1 MKIRALPDLGAG
13 APALPPPPHVTG
25 LLAEVRR
32 GCHIGSM
39 ESFADRRRAED
50 RRDPDDRRRDVVRV
64 PVEQRTGTD
73 RRGGLERRGSQ
84 SVDELIR
91 SALELLTNV
100 AESGSLDEESLRDVD
115 AAVFR
120 LRFALDRFERRR

>member
-1 MKIRALPDLGAG
+1 
-13 APALPPPPHVTG
+13 
-25 LLAEVRR
+25 
-32 GCHIGSM
+32 M
-39 ESFADRRRAED
+39 ESSGDRRRAED
-50 RRDPDDRRRDVVRV
+50 RRDAEERRRVVVRV
-64 PVEQRTGTD
+64 PVEQRAGME
-73 RRGGLERRGSQ
+73 RRGGAERRGSQ

-115 AAVFR
+115 TAVFR

>member
-1 MKIRALPDLGAG
+1 LKIRALPDLRAG
-13 APALPPPPHVTG
+13 APALPRPPHVTG
-25 LLAEVRR
+25 WLAEARR

-64 PVEQRTGTD
+64 PVEQRTGSD

>member
-1 MKIRALPDLGAG
+1 MKIRARSDPQAG
-13 APALPPPPHVTG
+13 PCAHPRPPHAKG
-25 LLAEVRR
+25 LLAEARR
-32 GCHIGSM
+32 ECHIGSM
-39 ESFADRRRAED
+39 EMFGDRRRAED
-50 RRDPDDRRRDVVRV
+50 RRGPEERRRVVVRV
-64 PVEQRTGTD
+64 PVEQRAGTD
-73 RRGGLERRGSQ
+73 RRGGAERRAAQ

-120 LRFALDRFERRR
+120 LRFALDRVDRQR

>member
-1 MKIRALPDLGAG
+1 
-13 APALPPPPHVTG
+13 
-25 LLAEVRR
+25 
-32 GCHIGSM
+32 M

-50 RRDPDDRRRDVVRV
+50 RRAPDDRRRDVVRV

-73 RRGGLERRGSQ
+73 RRGELERRGSQ

>member
-1 MKIRALPDLGAG
+1 
-13 APALPPPPHVTG
+13 
-25 LLAEVRR
+25 
-32 GCHIGSM
+32 M
-39 ESFADRRRAED
+39 ESFADRRRAEE
-50 RRDPDDRRRDVVRV
+50 RRGPEDRRRVVVRV

-73 RRGGLERRGSQ
+73 RRGETARRGSQ

-91 SALELLTNV
+91 GALELLTNV

-115 AAVFR
+115 TAVFR

>member
-1 MKIRALPDLGAG
+1 LEIRARPAARAG
-13 APALPPPPHVTG
+13 RRPRPEPGT
-25 LLAEVRR
+25 LAEARP

-39 ESFADRRRAED
+39 ESFADRRRAEE
-50 RRDPDDRRRDVVRV
+50 RRGPEDRRRVVVHV
-64 PVEQRTGTD
+64 PVEQRGGAE
-73 RRGGLERRGSQ
+73 RRGGVERRGSQ

-115 AAVFR
+115 TAVFR

>member
-1 MKIRALPDLGAG
+1 
-13 APALPPPPHVTG
+13 
-25 LLAEVRR
+25 
-32 GCHIGSM
+32 M

-50 RRDPDDRRRDVVRV
+50 RRGPDDRRRDVVRV

>member
-1 MKIRALPDLGAG
+1 MKIRARPALWAG
-13 APALPPPPHVTG
+13 ARARAGPPHPRG
-25 LLAEVRR
+25 LLAEARH

-39 ESFADRRRAED
+39 EAFGDRRRAED
-50 RRDPDDRRRDVVRV
+50 RRGPEDRRRGVVRV
-64 PVEQRTGTD
+64 PVEQRAGTE
-73 RRGGLERRGSQ
+73 RRGGAERRGSQ

-115 AAVFR
+115 TAVFR

>member
-1 MKIRALPDLGAG
+1 
-13 APALPPPPHVTG
+13 
-25 LLAEVRR
+25 LLAEAPL

-39 ESFADRRRAED
+39 ESLGDRRRAED
-50 RRDPDDRRRDVVRV
+50 RRGPEDRRRVVVRV
-64 PVEQRTGTD
+64 PVEQRAGTD
-73 RRGGLERRGSQ
+73 RRGGVERRASQ

-120 LRFALDRFERRR
+120 LRFALDRVDRQR

>member
-1 MKIRALPDLGAG
+1 
-13 APALPPPPHVTG
+13 
-25 LLAEVRR
+25 
-32 GCHIGSM
+32 M

-64 PVEQRTGTD
+64 PVEQRTGSD

>member
-1 MKIRALPDLGAG
+1 
-13 APALPPPPHVTG
+13 
-25 LLAEVRR
+25 
-32 GCHIGSM
+32 M
-39 ESFADRRRAED
+39 ESFADRRRAEE
-50 RRDPDDRRRDVVRV
+50 RRSAEDRRRGVVHV
-64 PVEQRTGTD
+64 PVEQRGGTE
-73 RRGGLERRGSQ
+73 RRGGVERRGSQ

-115 AAVFR
+115 TAVFR